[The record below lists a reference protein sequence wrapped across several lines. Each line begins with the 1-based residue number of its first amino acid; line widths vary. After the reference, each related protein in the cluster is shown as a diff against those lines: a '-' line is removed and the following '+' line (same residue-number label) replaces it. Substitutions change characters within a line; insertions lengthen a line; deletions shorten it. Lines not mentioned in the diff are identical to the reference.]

1 MSINFRDVLKEK
13 LKDPD
18 FKKEFEALEP
28 EYSALRTIIEAR
40 KAQGRLG
47 NREKNKEGDL
57 RLKSIADSVC
67 KSSYCCSQ

>member
-1 MSINFRDVLKEK
+1 MSIKFRNVLNEK

-40 KAQGRLG
+40 KAQDFTQ
-47 NREKNKEGDL
+47 KELSKFLHD
-57 RLKSIADSVC
+57 KIVDH
-67 KSSYCCSQ
+67 QNE

>member
-1 MSINFRDVLKEK
+1 MSIKFRDVLKEK

-47 NREKNKEGDL
+47 NREKIRQGL
-57 RLKSIADSVC
+57 FG
-67 KSSYCCSQ
+67 